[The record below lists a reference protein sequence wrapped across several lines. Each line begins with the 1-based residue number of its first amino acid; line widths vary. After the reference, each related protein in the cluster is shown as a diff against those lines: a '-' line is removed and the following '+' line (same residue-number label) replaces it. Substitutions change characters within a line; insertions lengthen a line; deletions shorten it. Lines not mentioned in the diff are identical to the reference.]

1 MLERQKRDV
10 RLDLFRGL
18 ALLIIFVNHVGFNPL
33 AKVTPARF
41 GPSDAA
47 EIFIFISGYAVA
59 LAYAPILAERGFL
72 SCQTKALARCRQLWV
87 ANFITMLA
95 CGLIVGASV
104 FGGLVSMADSHRLA
118 SFLPLFEQPAA
129 ALAWHAV
136 LLYLPYAFDILA
148 LYIVLIVA
156 APAYLWLLGRFG
168 MAALLGPAALY
179 AVTQLAPDLSPPNL
193 WGGRWNFSP
202 LAWQLVFFLGVTM
215 AFALRHGFRM
225 PRSGALLAG
234 ALAILLGMML
244 WKGAAAEG
252 IRAMLPVGLLPFLPE
267 HGIPLAEKHT
277 LGPMRLLHF
286 LALACAAALL
296 VPRGAKW
303 LQWGPVQLLT
313 SCGRHSLPVFCF
325 GLFLSFCGTIVL
337 LKAQGI
343 AAVLTVNV
351 GGMAALVLLGVA
363 LERQRTLRR
372 TRRVPVEGRRR
383 VPEAL

>member
-1 MLERQKRDV
+1 MLERQTRDV

-18 ALLIIFVNHVGFNPL
+18 ALLIIFVNHVGLNPL

-59 LAYAPILAERGFL
+59 LAYAPLFAERGFL
-72 SCQTKALARCRQLWV
+72 PSQMKALVRCRQLWV
-87 ANFITMLA
+87 ANFLTMLT
-95 CGLIVGASV
+95 CGLIVGISV
-104 FGGLVSMADSHRLA
+104 FGGLVSVTDSHRLA
-118 SFLPLFEQPAA
+118 SFLPLFEQPAT

-156 APAYLWLLGRFG
+156 APAYLWLLARFG
-168 MAALLGPAALY
+168 VAAFLGPVALY
-179 AVTQLAPDLSPPNL
+179 AGVQVAPDLSPPNL
-193 WGGRWNFSP
+193 WGERWNFSP
-202 LAWQLVFFLGVTM
+202 LAWQVVFFLGMTM
-215 AFALRHGFRM
+215 AFALRGGHRL
-225 PRSGALLAG
+225 PRSGALLAA

-252 IRAMLPVGLLPFLPE
+252 IRAMLPGGMQAVLPE
-267 HGIPLAEKHT
+267 QGIPLAEKHT

-296 VPRGAKW
+296 VPRDAKW
-303 LQWGPVQLLT
+303 LRWGPMQLLT
-313 SCGRHSLPVFCF
+313 NCGRHSLPVFCL
-325 GLFLSFCGTIVL
+325 GLILSFCGTIVL

-343 AAVLTVNV
+343 AAVLAVNL
-351 GGMAALVLLGVA
+351 GGMGALILLGLT

-372 TRRVPVEGRRR
+372 TRRSPVEGRR
-383 VPEAL
+383 VSEAL